1 MINNIVIVG
10 GGTSGWLSAASIVH
24 KIKNVKVTLID
35 KELTDSVGVGEAT
48 LIRFGEFL
56 EEYCGFKREDWF
68 LKLETAMKAGILF
81 PEWGTSDNLVW
92 HPFSFPNVE
101 GDIPVCDIWSNAQEF
116 SPMNS
121 LLPLYDI
128 SLQNSIELDD
138 LGSYAYHIN
147 CKKLVEFIKEKIE
160 NKITTINSEVVD
172 IIRDNCNNIKTLKL
186 KNGIEVHGDLFLDC
200 TGFKSI
206 LKNKRERVDLS
217 DRLFCDTAIAA
228 HVPYIDRKDELH
240 PYVISHAVD
249 HGWVWNI
256 PLQTRIGTGLV
267 FNRSIT
273 DIDDAKEYFVKY
285 WENRIDINS
294 LKVIDWTPYYD
305 KNIWE
310 NNVVS
315 IGLSAGFIEP
325 LESTGVALICA
336 GIIELIIFVQS
347 KYYDSH
353 DIDLYNSYMKGLF
366 EQCIDYVNMHYSV
379 TDKDTPFW
387 NYVKTNFKMSNLQKF
402 YLQNMDSEDP
412 SIMDSKPGIFGGT
425 NWIYWLI
432 QLGYKIKEKTFISKD
447 ESRRLLIN
455 YSKSLNCNL
464 KLVEHIEFLEKFK

>member
-1 MINNIVIVG
+1 MINNIIIVG

-35 KELTDSVGVGEAT
+35 KELADSVGVGEAT
-48 LIRFGEFL
+48 LINFDQFL
-56 EEYCGFKREDWF
+56 DEYCGFKKEDWF

-81 PEWGTSDNLVW
+81 PEWGKSNNLVW
-92 HPFSFPNVE
+92 HPFYFSNVTE
-101 GDIPVCDIWSNAQEF
+101 DIPVCDAWSNDKEF
-116 SPMNS
+116 SNINS

-217 DRLFCDTAIAA
+217 DRLFCNTAIAA

-336 GIIELIIFVQS
+336 GIVELVLFLQS

-366 EQCIDYVNMHYSV
+366 EQCIDFVNMHYSI

-412 SIMDSKPGIFGGT
+412 SIIDGKPGIFGGA

-432 QLGYKIKEKTFISKD
+432 QLGYKIKEKPFISKD

-455 YSKSLNCNL
+455 YIKSLNCNL

>member
-1 MINNIVIVG
+1 MINSIVIVG

-48 LIRFGEFL
+48 LIRFDEFL

-81 PEWGTSDNLVW
+81 PEWGGSDNLVW
-92 HPFSFPNVE
+92 HPFSFPTVE

-116 SPMNS
+116 SLMNS